1 MDDKII
7 EILGVKKTYDDF
19 ELQIDYL
26 CLEKGKIMALIG
38 PNGSG
43 KSTLLKIIATL
54 ENPDEGKI
62 FMNGANIFQS
72 KRNMINARK
81 KMAVVFQEAAL
92 FSTTVYKNL
101 VLGLK
106 IRKIDLSLVKDK
118 LDYLIMKLKIDKFMN
133 RDINNLSGGEKQ
145 KVSIV
150 RSLILN
156 TELLLLDEPF
166 ANIDEQSKE
175 DMVETLIEIV
185 GEIGQAVFIVTHER
199 EEVTML
205 ADTIACLNNGKMEYF
220 YERMDAF
227 ERLFLKDF
235 KKSFCEEKR

>member
-7 EILGVKKTYDDF
+7 EIQGLKKKYDDF
-19 ELQIDYL
+19 ELQIDHL
-26 CLEKGKIMALIG
+26 CLKKGKIMALIG

-54 ENPDEGKI
+54 ENPDEGRI
-62 FMNGANIFQS
+62 FMNGANVFQS
-72 KRNMINARK
+72 NRNMINARK

-92 FSTTVYKNL
+92 FNTTVYKNL

-106 IRKIDLSLVKDK
+106 IRKKDSFLVKEK
-118 LDYLIMKLKIDKFMN
+118 LDYLIMKLKIDQFMN

-156 TELLLLDEPF
+156 AELLLMDEPF

-175 DMVETLIEIV
+175 DIVETLLEIV
-185 GEIGQAVFIVTHER
+185 GEIRQSVFIVTHER
-199 EEVTML
+199 EEVMML

-220 YERMDAF
+220 CERMDAF
-227 ERLFLKDF
+227 ERLFLEDL
-235 KKSFCEEKR
+235 KKSFCEQKR